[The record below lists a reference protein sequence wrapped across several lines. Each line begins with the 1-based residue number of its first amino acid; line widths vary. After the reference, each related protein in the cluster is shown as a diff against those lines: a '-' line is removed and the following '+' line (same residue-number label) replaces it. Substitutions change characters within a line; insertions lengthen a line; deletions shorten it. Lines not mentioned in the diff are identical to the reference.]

1 MTKPKP
7 TDKTYT
13 VHVTYTMI
21 HEVKVKAK
29 DTVEAIK
36 KARDEFSNAGDYSAD
51 DFDDIQD
58 VCITDIH

>member
-1 MTKPKP
+1 MPNP

-21 HEVKVKAK
+21 HEVEVDAK
-29 DTVEAIK
+29 DAAEAIK
-36 KARDEFSNAGDYSAD
+36 KARDEFSNSGDYTDD

-58 VCITDIH
+58 VYITDIH